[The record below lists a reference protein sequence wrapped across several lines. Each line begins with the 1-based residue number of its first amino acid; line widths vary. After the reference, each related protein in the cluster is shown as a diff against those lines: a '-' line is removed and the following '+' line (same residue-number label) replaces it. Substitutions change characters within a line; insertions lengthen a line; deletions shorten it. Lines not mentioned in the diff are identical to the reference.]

1 MAENQNDS
9 TEKTLDPT
17 PKKLQAARKKG
28 DVPSSRE
35 TGNMTVILALLGVT
49 VVVLPWQLPAIV
61 SALWATIEK
70 AGEIV
75 IAPGQ
80 PGIVQAGS
88 VMSDVSMMLARS
100 IAPIFLVFIVGAILG
115 TVIQGQ
121 TVIAFER
128 IQPKLSKVSLREGFK
143 RLFSLNSLVEL
154 AKSLVKVFVVGAL
167 ALWISYSAVQSIWQT
182 TGFLP
187 EYLLGYIADAARQQL
202 IAEAIFVVPVAI
214 ADILW
219 RRFEWMKKQR
229 MSHKDLKDEQKESE
243 GSPEVRAKRARQ
255 RMDLSHQRTVSIVPQ
270 ATLVL
275 TNPTHYAVAL
285 QYDPDVDLAPRCVAK
300 GADNVARRIREIA
313 FEHEV
318 PVIENK
324 PLARLLY
331 DTVEL
336 EDIVPV
342 EHWEIVAEIVS
353 YVFDLQKNVKRKP
366 PSGSMLRTE

>member
-1 MAENQNDS
+1 MAENNNDS
-9 TEKTLDPT
+9 TEKTIDPT
-17 PKKLQAARKKG
+17 PKRLLDARKKG

-35 TGNMTVILALLGVT
+35 TGSMMMILALLGAT
-49 VVVLPWQLPAIV
+49 VVLVPWQLPSITA
-61 SALWATIEK
+61 ALTATIDK

-75 IAPGQ
+75 VAPGA
-80 PGIVQAGS
+80 PGIIQTGY
-88 VMSDVSMMLARS
+88 VMWDVAMMLVRS
-100 IAPIFLVFIVGAILG
+100 LSPVFLLFIVAAIVG

-128 IQPKLSKVSLREGFK
+128 IQPKLSKVSPREGLK
-143 RLFSLNSLVEL
+143 RLFSANSLVEL
-154 AKSLVKVFVVGAL
+154 AKSLAKVFVVGAL
-167 ALWISYSAVQSIWQT
+167 AIWVTINAVQTIWQT
-182 TGFLP
+182 NGFLP
-187 EYLLGYIADAARQQL
+187 EYLLGYIGNASRQLL
-202 IAEAIFVVPVAI
+202 IAVAIFVVPVAI

-219 RRFEWMKKQR
+219 RRYEWLRKQR

-243 GSPEVRAKRARQ
+243 GSPEVRAKRARR
-255 RMDLSHQRTVSIVPQ
+255 RMDLSQQRTLSIVPQ

-285 QYDPDVDLAPRCVAK
+285 RYNPEEDDAPVCIAK
-300 GADNVARRIREIA
+300 GADLVAMRIREIA

-331 DTVEL
+331 DTVDL
-336 EDIVPV
+336 EEVVPM

-353 YVFDLQKNVKRKP
+353 YVFDIRNNVKRAAP
-366 PSGSMLRTE
+366 AGSELRTA